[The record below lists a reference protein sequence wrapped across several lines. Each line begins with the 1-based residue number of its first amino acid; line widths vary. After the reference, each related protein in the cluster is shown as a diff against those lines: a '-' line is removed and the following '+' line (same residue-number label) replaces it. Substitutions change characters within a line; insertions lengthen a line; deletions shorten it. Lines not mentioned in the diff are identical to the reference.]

1 MTITGYY
8 ANRESSRALQNK
20 INTYSQQVVNQVAHN
35 IQIEMKRLD
44 YDTIEIGFSEL
55 VQNLLSNYQTLTEWE
70 KLDARYAI
78 RDLLGKKFSF
88 LHDVSDVLLFTV
100 DNEKIIAYGDEGY
113 KLNFSNDFQDPL
125 LAEIKREDGRA
136 VWAAANWEDEEHI
149 VERGIEYRNGLI
161 VGRAIKSL

>member
-1 MTITGYY
+1 
-8 ANRESSRALQNK
+8 

-149 VERGIEYRNGLI
+149 
-161 VGRAIKSL
+161 